1 MKINVTCWTGKWITW
16 SWWKNRVPQCRFRN
30 PSASQHW
37 SVLDHLCLLPQNLFH
52 SVLSVSRSSSKEHIR
67 VFLQQQP
74 ITASTSLYF
83 SHLRT
88 CSSPVFRYFHHIIL
102 LFELP
107 DSFLPT
113 LLYWKWCF
121 NNAICLHAGL
131 LLVSPAGKQV
141 YAGRG
146 AHVEGMGAHVE
157 QKILSS

>member
-1 MKINVTCWTGKWITW
+1 MWPVELANESHGAGERTESHSAVSGTPLHHNTDLSLTTCAYSLKICSIQCCLFQ
-16 SWWKNRVPQCRFRN
+16 RVAVRN
-30 PSASQHW
+30 TSMSF
-37 SVLDHLCLLPQNLFH
+37 C
-52 SVLSVSRSSSKEHIR
+52 SSN
-67 VFLQQQP
+67 LQQLQHHYIFP
-74 ITASTSLYF
+74 
-83 SHLRT
+83 HLRT
-88 CSSPVFRYFHHIIL
+88 CSGPVFRYFHHIIL

-107 DSFLPT
+107 DSLLPT

-141 YAGRG
+141 YAGMG